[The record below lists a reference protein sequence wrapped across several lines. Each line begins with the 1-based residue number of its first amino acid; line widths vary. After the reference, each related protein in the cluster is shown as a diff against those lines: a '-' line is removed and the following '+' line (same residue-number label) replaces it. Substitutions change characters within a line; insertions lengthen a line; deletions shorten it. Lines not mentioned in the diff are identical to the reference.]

1 MLALKCDNCGGYF
14 DFDGTRSKRPNG
26 IDVIYMDRCRNI
38 ELIERMNLCPACLA
52 AVMKALE
59 DRKMAP
65 RMNSADPFED
75 DLK

>member
-1 MLALKCDNCGGYF
+1 MMALKCDNCGGYF
-14 DFDGTRSKRPNG
+14 DLSRRANS
-26 IDVIYMDRCRNI
+26 IDIIHKDRNSNVNLVDRMD
-38 ELIERMNLCPACLA
+38 LCPACLA

-65 RMNSADPFED
+65 RMNDVDPFED